1 MHERHGQASNKAEKG
16 SAVSKFIKSTI
27 ALGLIT
33 RNFDDSQPILRFLE
47 NARKYGH
54 VIDRVIVAYSHN
66 KDESSVA
73 EVENRIP
80 LELLLVSDLHTLRDQ
95 MCQAGLTPKTT
106 EDLLDLPDGG
116 EDGEVPYGAYRN
128 AVLFKALL
136 DGVDHLL
143 FFDTDVE
150 PRVLIDLDGKNA
162 KWQEIDFVG
171 GHMRSLAREYVSATT
186 SEYSGY
192 YILPPMSFP
201 GLGEL
206 LTGLGKGMALEYME
220 DCHEHRCLNLGPVS
234 PGFPKP
240 TNKPLGG
247 NLGLDLRKAWRL
259 APFYSTLYKWSGMT
273 VKGRGEDTLLGQT
286 ISASNG
292 HIVDVD
298 LRIFHHTYEGF
309 PFVPDIRK
317 KSIRDRFYWA
327 CLGWIGRNP
336 FLSWYLDQL
345 GKLETDLRSETTM
358 QRIGL
363 EIGGEKAALYMR
375 DPRFKHLNTAFEASL
390 EALPDAID
398 RYQHLMRGWQALLR
412 VIGQERPP
420 RNEEVIDAGDLR
432 LAS

>member
-1 MHERHGQASNKAEKG
+1 MQ
-16 SAVSKFIKSTI
+16 STI
-27 ALGLIT
+27 ALGMIT
-33 RNFDDSQPILRFLE
+33 RHFDDHQPILLFLE
-47 NARKYGH
+47 NARRYGH
-54 VIDRVIVAYSHN
+54 VIDQVIVAYSHN

-73 EVENRIP
+73 EVENQIP
-80 LELLLVSDLHTLRDQ
+80 LNLLLVSDLHTLRDQ
-95 MCQAGLTPKTT
+95 MGQAGVTAEAIK
-106 EDLLDLPDGG
+106 DLLDLPDGG
-116 EDGEVPYGAYRN
+116 EDGEIPYGAYRN

-136 DGVDHLL
+136 DGIDHLL

-150 PRVLIDLDGKNA
+150 PRVLTDLDGINA

-171 GHMRSLAREYVSATT
+171 SHMRLLAKEHVSATT

-192 YILPPMSFP
+192 YIIPPMSFP

-220 DCHEHRCLNLGPVS
+220 DCHEHRCLNLGPAS

-259 APFYSTLYKWSGMT
+259 APFYSSLYTFSGKT

-292 HIVDVD
+292 QIMDVD
-298 LRIFHHTYEGF
+298 LQIFHHTYEGF
-309 PFVPDIRK
+309 PFVPDILR

-363 EIGGEKAALYMR
+363 EIGGEKAAMYLR
-375 DPRFKHLNTAFEASL
+375 DPRFKQLITAFEASF

-398 RYQHLMRGWQALLR
+398 RYQRLMQGWQDLLR
-412 VIGQERPP
+412 ALGQERPP
-420 RNEEVIDAGDLR
+420 RKVEEIYAGDLR

>member
-1 MHERHGQASNKAEKG
+1 
-16 SAVSKFIKSTI
+16 VSKYTESTI
-27 ALGLIT
+27 ALGMIT
-33 RNFDDSQPILRFLE
+33 RHFNDPKPILLFLE
-47 NARKYGH
+47 NARRYGQ
-54 VIDRVIVAYSHN
+54 VIDRVIVAYSHS
-66 KDESSVA
+66 KDESTVA

-80 LELLLVSDLHTLRDQ
+80 LDLLLVSDLNILRSQ
-95 MCQAGLTPKTT
+95 MYQTGLSAEAIK
-106 EDLLDLPDGG
+106 DLLDLPDGG
-116 EDGEVPYGAYRN
+116 EDGEIPYGAYRN

-136 DGVDHLL
+136 DGIDYLL

-150 PRVLIDLDGKNA
+150 PRVLTDLDGMEA
-162 KWQEIDFVG
+162 QWREIDFVG
-171 GHMRSLAREYVSATT
+171 SHLRSLTRENISATT

-192 YILPPMSFP
+192 YIIPPMSFP

-234 PGFPKP
+234 PGFPRL

-259 APFYSTLYKWSGMT
+259 APFYSTIYTFSNMT
-273 VKGRGEDTLLGQT
+273 VKGRGEDTLLGQA

-292 HIVDVD
+292 QIMDVD
-298 LRIFHHTYEGF
+298 LRIFHHTYKGF
-309 PFVPDIRK
+309 PFVPDIRR

-336 FLSWYLDQL
+336 FLSWYLDHL
-345 GKLETDLRSETTM
+345 GKLEIDFRSETAM

-363 EIGGEKAALYMR
+363 EIGGEKAAMHLR
-375 DPRFKHLNTAFEASL
+375 DPRFKGLITAFEASF
-390 EALPDAID
+390 EGLPDVID
-398 RYQHLMRGWQALLR
+398 RYQRLMQGWQAFLR
-412 VIGQERPP
+412 AIGQERPP
-420 RNEEVIDAGDLR
+420 SEVEDLNAGDLR

>member
-1 MHERHGQASNKAEKG
+1 M
-16 SAVSKFIKSTI
+16 SKSTQSTI
-27 ALGLIT
+27 ALGMIT
-33 RNFDDSQPILRFLE
+33 QHFDDPQPILLFLE
-47 NARKYGH
+47 NARRYGH

-73 EVENRIP
+73 EVENQIP
-80 LELLLVSDLHTLRDQ
+80 LDLLLVSDLHALRDQ
-95 MCQAGLTPKTT
+95 MRQAGLTTKATK
-106 EDLLDLPDGG
+106 DLLDLPDGG
-116 EDGEVPYGAYRN
+116 EEGEVPYGAYRN

-136 DGVDHLL
+136 DGIDHLL

-150 PRVLIDLDGKNA
+150 PRVLTDLDGINA

-171 GHMRSLAREYVSATT
+171 SHMRSLTKENVSATT

-192 YILPPMSFP
+192 YILPPMAFP

-234 PGFPKP
+234 PGFPRP

-259 APFYSTLYKWSGMT
+259 APFYSTLYTFSGMT

-292 HIVDVD
+292 QIMDVD

-309 PFVPDIRK
+309 PREPDIRR
-317 KSIRDRFYWA
+317 KSIRDRFYRA

-336 FLSWYLDQL
+336 FLIWYLDQL
-345 GKLETDLRSETTM
+345 GKLETDLRSEATM

-363 EIGGEKAALYMR
+363 EIGGEKAAIYLK
-375 DPRFKHLNTAFEASL
+375 DPRFKQLSTAFEASFK
-390 EALPDAID
+390 ALPESID
-398 RYQHLMRGWQALLR
+398 RYQRLMQGWQDLLR
-412 VIGQERPP
+412 AIGRERPP
-420 RNEEVIDAGDLR
+420 SEVGNTDARNLR